1 MLTVCM
7 VVSVGMGVCA
17 VVAVEEYT
25 APCEQPMIAADTADI
40 ANTDR
45 TSVIPFMDNSSRNG
59 DYSTQLAKS
68 ELE

>member
-1 MLTVCM
+1 LLTVCM

-25 APCEQPMIAADTADI
+25 APCEQPMIAADTA
-40 ANTDR
+40 NTDR